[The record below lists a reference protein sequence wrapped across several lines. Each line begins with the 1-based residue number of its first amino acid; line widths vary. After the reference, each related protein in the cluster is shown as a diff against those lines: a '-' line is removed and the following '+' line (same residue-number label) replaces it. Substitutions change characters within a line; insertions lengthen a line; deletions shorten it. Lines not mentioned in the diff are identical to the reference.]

1 MAKLTMAEAKRM
13 MTDNNGNLNLC
24 GRKDITELPEG
35 LTVKGWLDLSD
46 TEVTELP
53 ENLTVD
59 VGLYL
64 NNTPIRK
71 LPVNLTVDGWLD
83 LSGCKNLRELPA
95 GLTVGGCLDLRGTPI
110 RKLPANLTVGG
121 WLDLRG
127 TPIRKLPAN
136 LTVSGCLD
144 LSGCKNLRELPVGL
158 TVGWCFFLRGTSVTK
173 FPIDLTVAK
182 TIYGMENIVNN
193 KNYKQLQNGDY
204 VPGKYIYADNILTLI
219 KGVHKIGGYTVY
231 VGKIKG
237 RNVVSDGTYYAHCSN
252 VRDGIADIAFKKLKN
267 RGTAQYKNLTL
278 DSVIPF
284 KEAVIMYR
292 IVTGACRQGTKDFLN
307 SQKELKKEYTV
318 AEIIEATK
326 GQYGHETFVRFFK
339 NR

>member
-71 LPVNLTVDGWLD
+71 LP
-83 LSGCKNLRELPA
+83 
-95 GLTVGGCLDLRGTPI
+95 
-110 RKLPANLTVGG
+110 
-121 WLDLRG
+121 
-127 TPIRKLPAN
+127 AN

-144 LSGCKNLRELPVGL
+144 LSGCKNLKELPVGL

-252 VRDGIADIAFKKLKN
+252 IRDGIADIAFKKLKD
-267 RGTAQYKNLTL
+267 RGTAQYESLTL

-284 KEAVIMYR
+284 EEAVIMYR
-292 IVTGACRQGTKDFLN
+292 IVTCACRQGTKDFLN